1 MVQQKSRN
9 IDMKLGGDSQAHKPR
24 FQELM
29 YEIKLVLPSL
39 PSFPILLS
47 SHWHSLPLVSNH
59 YLASNS
65 TFKIGVPRTKEEACI
80 SLKRNFKSI
89 NFAEGNQMLTK
100 QNYLVPSSSLRA
112 ARQSPQ
118 KHILIQ
124 SHLIQ

>member
-1 MVQQKSRN
+1 
-9 IDMKLGGDSQAHKPR
+9 MKLGGDSQAHKPR
-24 FQELM
+24 CQELL
-29 YEIKLVLPSL
+29 YEIKQVLSPFPPS
-39 PSFPILLS
+39 PVRLS
-47 SHWHSLPLVSNH
+47 SHCRSLPLVSNH